1 MNLKKFALLL
11 ILSLFFVSVLKS
23 NEIKDFEIGKMTI
36 GDSLL
41 SYYSINEIEQ
51 AKKVYYPS
59 GNKEFFDIT
68 LRSKIESEYKDFQFA
83 LKSNDKE
90 YKIYN
95 IMGIDFIKDI
105 TDCNFKRSKISKE
118 ILTTLNT
125 NSKLDYENNYG
136 NRFGTSIAYISDF
149 KISNGLIRTMCIIWD
164 KKNNKVKNF
173 TNNMAV
179 SFSSSEYMDWLDNK
193 AY

>member
-1 MNLKKFALLL
+1 MNLKKLALLL

-95 IMGIDFIKDI
+95 IMGIDYIKDI

-149 KISNGLIRTMCIIWD
+149 KISNGLIRTMCRIWD

-173 TNNMAV
+173 TDNMAV
-179 SFSSSEYMDWLDNK
+179 SISSSEYMDWLDNK